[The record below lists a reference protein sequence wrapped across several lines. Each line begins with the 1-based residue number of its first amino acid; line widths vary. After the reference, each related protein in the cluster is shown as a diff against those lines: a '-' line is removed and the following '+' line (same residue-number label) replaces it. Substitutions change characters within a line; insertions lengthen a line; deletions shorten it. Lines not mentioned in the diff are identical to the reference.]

1 MDQIVFFWVGNNN
14 EIPSL
19 FVNSIRLVDKNN
31 IKIIQITDYK
41 TETVKKIDEVIRCQ
55 LPKDIMLA
63 RLKGFSLIN
72 TTNDNTFFCDADSL
86 LLNKLRLD
94 SFEKGIYLAKRNK
107 NFYLNSSYPE
117 QYPEFVN
124 KTIFEI
130 MPFLFGG
137 IIVIKRKNFFSELFK
152 FCTKLPERFHR
163 WYGDQVSL
171 YMYYLQHKNKI
182 SFFDQEE
189 FLHLIGSKK
198 KYPIINVE
206 QLKMQNIKFIT
217 FKGPQSIDRIKESF
231 NDLSKIL
238 KKNHLS

>member
-63 RLKGFSLIN
+63 RFKGFSLIN

-107 NFYLNSSYPE
+107 NFYLNSLP
-117 QYPEFVN
+117 
-124 KTIFEI
+124 
-130 MPFLFGG
+130 
-137 IIVIKRKNFFSELFK
+137 KN
-152 FCTKLPERFHR
+152 T
-163 WYGDQVSL
+163 
-171 YMYYLQHKNKI
+171 
-182 SFFDQEE
+182 
-189 FLHLIGSKK
+189 
-198 KYPIINVE
+198 
-206 QLKMQNIKFIT
+206 
-217 FKGPQSIDRIKESF
+217 
-231 NDLSKIL
+231 
-238 KKNHLS
+238 